1 MSPKLDSSG
10 IVMPSASQPLT
21 TWTVI
26 QPAQLASFEFHMSLE
41 TLWSKK
47 NTCPANL
54 QAPQLKSTYP
64 PVIKHGNGK
73 SHVNEGL

>member
-47 NTCPANL
+47 NMPCQPSS
-54 QAPQLKSTYP
+54 STIEVNIP
-64 PVIKHGNGK
+64 SGNQTWQWK
-73 SHVNEGL
+73 IPCK